1 MEIDVEAEIAKYS
14 KEMDEAE
21 DTLAKN
27 GEIST
32 ESWMLIKKYI
42 FAAIAHSAWHQA
54 KAIQNL
60 PPKLFTEQ
68 QGT

>member
-1 MEIDVEAEIAKYS
+1 MDIDVEAEIAKFS

-21 DTLAKN
+21 NTLAKN

-42 FAAIAHSAWHQA
+42 FAAIAHSAWHHSEGD
-54 KAIQNL
+54 
-60 PPKLFTEQ
+60 PEPFS
-68 QGT
+68 